1 MAYNKDNYRNN
12 RLSSQQ
18 EKFVEGILEG
28 KTQYQAYIDA
38 YPRAKNWQRNSV
50 DCNASQLMEDTK
62 IKQRLLELGWREKKK
77 IEWTRNKALETINY
91 VMEMNKKD
99 LERINEACQTEI
111 DILEGKILTITSSIT
126 ECKDLREVMRKT
138 NEIRDIT
145 EQIAKLKKQKRTNGT
160 NVHGIYEG
168 AKILNR
174 MFGLDVTKVEITS
187 DDTSRNNIKQLSV
200 EELKALAYA
209 NINKGDSEGG

>member
-1 MAYNKDNYRNN
+1 
-12 RLSSQQ
+12 
-18 EKFVEGILEG
+18 
-28 KTQYQAYIDA
+28 
-38 YPRAKNWQRNSV
+38 
-50 DCNASQLMEDTK
+50 
-62 IKQRLLELGWREKKK
+62 
-77 IEWTRNKALETINY
+77 
-91 VMEMNKKD
+91 MEMNKKD

-126 ECKDLREVMRKT
+126 ECKDVREVMRKT

>member
-1 MAYNKDNYRNN
+1 MAYNKNNYENN
-12 RLSSQQ
+12 RLTSKQ

-28 KTQYQAYIDA
+28 KSQYQAYITA
-38 YPRAKNWQRNSV
+38 YPRSKTWLRNTV
-50 DCNASQLMEDTK
+50 DTEAYSLMRNPK
-62 IKQRLLELGWREKKK
+62 ILKRLEELGWKDTKK
-77 IEWTRNKALETINY
+77 IEWTRKKALETIDY

-99 LERINEACQTEI
+99 IERIAQACQDEI
-111 DILEGKILTITSSIT
+111 DMLEGKILTITGSISQ
-126 ECKDLREVMRKT
+126 CKDMREVMQKT
-138 NEIRDIT
+138 NEIKEIT
-145 EQIAKLKKQKRTNGT
+145 DRIAKLKKQKRVNGT

-174 MFGLDVTKVEITS
+174 MFGLDITKVEITS
-187 DDTSRNNIKQLSV
+187 EDNSRDTIKQLSV

>member
-1 MAYNKDNYRNN
+1 MAYNKNNYENN
-12 RLSSQQ
+12 RLTASQ

-28 KTQYQAYIDA
+28 KSQRQAYYVA
-38 YPRAKNWQRNSV
+38 YPRSRNWKENAV
-50 DCNASQLMEDTK
+50 DSMASQLMDNPK
-62 IKQRLLELGWREKKK
+62 VKQRLQELGWRDTKK
-77 IEWTRNKALETINY
+77 IEWTRKKALETIDY

-99 LERINEACQTEI
+99 IERITQAYQDEI
-111 DILEGKILTITSSIT
+111 DILEGKILTITSSIA
-126 ECKDLREVMRKT
+126 ECKDMKEVMRKT

-145 EQIAKLKKQKRTNGT
+145 EQIAKLKKQKRINGT
-160 NVHGIYEG
+160 NVHGIFEG

-174 MFGLDVTKVEITS
+174 MFGLDITKVEITS
-187 DDTSRNNIKQLSV
+187 EDTSRDNIKQLSV

>member
-1 MAYNKDNYRNN
+1 MAYNKDNYEDNI
-12 RLSSQQ
+12 LTDKQ

-28 KTQYQAYIDA
+28 KTQRQAYYAA
-38 YPRAKNWQRNSV
+38 YPKSRNWLDNTVDSRACV
-50 DCNASQLMEDTK
+50 LMQNK
-62 IKQRLLELGWREKKK
+62 KVIKRLHELGWKDTKK

-126 ECKDLREVMRKT
+126 ECKDVREVMRKT

-145 EQIAKLKKQKRTNGT
+145 EQIAKLKKQKRINGT